1 MVLDDA
7 FWAIDAK
14 FSMEEN
20 IKELEQISRRLIEGE
35 DDEEKAEDKDDVDNA
50 QRDYRMAAYLL
61 RVKLSK
67 EPSAYKSRSGQLRN
81 HR

>member
-7 FWAIDAK
+7 FWVIDTK

-20 IKELEQISRRLIEGE
+20 IKELVRISRRLIEGK

-50 QRDYRMAAYLL
+50 QRDYRTAAYLL
-61 RVKLSK
+61 WGNCQKNPLPTSLHQD
-67 EPSAYKSRSGQLRN
+67 S
-81 HR
+81 